1 MKFYSVNNDNEMPEI
16 GDLVIIDVTQKL
28 ADSVLFTSKGSDI
41 PFEMIIEEPS
51 FVGDIMSALLS
62 MHLNDHVSLIFPVDS
77 LFLSI
82 GENLPSFIEPG
93 TITEMDIILNKIIK
107 KDVLEEEMRNE
118 NERRKAWEESVLE
131 PYYNNDN
138 YVITEDS
145 LIVVDINKG
154 KGRFAK
160 AGDIM
165 KVYFM
170 FQTLEGDTLL
180 DFNTG
185 KPYELVFGDMA
196 LGQGFYEGLSL
207 VAKGGEAEFI
217 IPSSLAWGEEGFQG
231 TILPYTPFKFNLKA
245 SEVDRSNL
253 IVADAPGMETGG
265 IVIIP
270 WSFNNINENTNAK
283 SLSDKLYNYF
293 ENKPDIIKI
302 PKKLKEPKAV
312 EDLRTKDD
320 RSDIFNAITGVL
332 KSKNPVHV
340 REALRV
346 DEDPTLVMEYIA
358 ENIPR
363 EYTNKNEIKKAY
375 ENIAQADLYFGRA
388 RSSRNYG
395 YWKYASDF
403 MGIGVSSSKKETYK
417 KFSKIQ
423 TPTIFTL
430 MGRNRG
436 KRNLR
441 DAIAGKMSERMHI
454 SNAVAISMFPYLEI
468 MFQNDE
474 LAWEISDFL
483 ELEENE
489 IKRFRKKKIPKK
501 VITKMEKQKA
511 QMRVEERDRRFEE
524 LQNQMMAAPQEIE
537 LETEEVIEEKPLIE
551 PEEITKEAVE
561 EIKQLENVYDATSLI
576 L

>member
-1 MKFYSVNNDNEMPEI
+1 MEMLWTDKYRPQTLDEVVGNNKEKKIIMDWVGNWKNGNPQQPLLLVGPPGIGKTTLALVIAKEFSEHIELNASDKRSQDVIKSTIGESSSSRSLFGDDYKLIIMDEVDGIHGTNDRGGVRAIGEIIKNSKHPMILMANDFYSKRLQSIKPKCTVIKMPKVRSPTIRKALKEI
-16 GDLVIIDVTQKL
+16 AQKEEIKANPKALDLIAKKSNGDLRSAINTLQAL
-28 ADSVLFTSKGSDI
+28 ADKDEVL
-41 PFEMIIEEPS
+41 
-51 FVGDIMSALLS
+51 
-62 MHLNDHVSLIFPVDS
+62 
-77 LFLSI
+77 
-82 GENLPSFIEPG
+82 
-93 TITEMDIILNKIIK
+93 
-107 KDVLEEEMRNE
+107 
-118 NERRKAWEESVLE
+118 
-131 PYYNNDN
+131 
-138 YVITEDS
+138 
-145 LIVVDINKG
+145 
-154 KGRFAK
+154 
-160 AGDIM
+160 
-165 KVYFM
+165 
-170 FQTLEGDTLL
+170 
-180 DFNTG
+180 
-185 KPYELVFGDMA
+185 
-196 LGQGFYEGLSL
+196 
-207 VAKGGEAEFI
+207 
-217 IPSSLAWGEEGFQG
+217 
-231 TILPYTPFKFNLKA
+231 
-245 SEVDRSNL
+245 
-253 IVADAPGMETGG
+253 
-265 IVIIP
+265 
-270 WSFNNINENTNAK
+270 
-283 SLSDKLYNYF
+283 
-293 ENKPDIIKI
+293 
-302 PKKLKEPKAV
+302 EPKAV

-454 SNAVAISMFPYLEI
+454 SNAIAISMFPYLEI

-511 QMRVEERDRRFEE
+511 QMRVEERDRRYEE

-537 LETEEVIEEKPLIE
+537 AEPAEVIEDPLIE
-551 PEEITKEAVE
+551 PEKISEEVVE
-561 EIKQLENVYDATSLI
+561 EPEDKEEKPKKKTDKQVSLFSF
-576 L
+576 